1 MNMRL
6 ILLTLGLGL
15 AFPAARAQT
24 VGNSAD
30 GIQRGPFFSGT
41 IMQRGGKAA
50 AANKGIVVTVG
61 TNKNAYVCYDTD
73 TMRVAMAWTGDYLE
87 FGKTQERIEWPPPPV
102 AKGKLVFDTKVGP
115 GWSRDGNMTD
125 PRPGQQGPLPKDWA
139 HYGGLQVNGDRV
151 VLSYTVGGARVLE
164 MPGIEVRGGVTYV
177 TRTFSVGPT
186 RGPLRILLAEHPRA
200 MAGEKLPDN
209 DSFYVAYVNAPTP
222 NGLPAAAAPKNE
234 GTAYFMDLPKL
245 TKVARFKIL
254 LWRADNANAQAKIA
268 AAVKGASP
276 TEDLTPLLKGGT
288 PMWPDVVTTQG
299 TLGSGD
305 SSYVVDTLTEPVPNP
320 WKAKTYFGGFDFFAD
335 GRAAICTFHGDVWL
349 VSGINEKLDKLTWRR
364 FATGLFQPL
373 GLKVVDGK
381 IYVLGRDQITRL
393 HDLNNDGE
401 ADFYENFNN
410 DTIVTPNYHEFS
422 MDLHT
427 DSKGNFYFA
436 KGAPWTPDVQ
446 SPHQGTIIKVA
457 KDGSR
462 MEVFATGLRA
472 PNGMGM
478 GPKDEITVSDNQGH
492 WMPAS
497 KFNWV
502 KQGGFYGMMP
512 AAQRELALRRA
523 DGTEVK
529 LNPSDPDARKTNNVA
544 PFDKAAPIPASY
556 DQPMLWLPMNMDN
569 SSGGQ
574 AWATTDKWGPFKN
587 HMLLMSYGKGTL
599 FHVMHETVGGEVQ
612 AAAWQFPLKFNSGT
626 MRARVNPKDGQLYTC
641 GLRGWQTSGV
651 RDGAFQRVRFTGKP
665 VNAPLEFHVRPNG
678 VAITFTCALDKSL
691 ACDTASWSIERWNYF
706 YSGAYGSA
714 DYSVEDP
721 TKKVRDK
728 VEVTAA
734 KLSAD
739 KRTVTLEFKPYAAD
753 QMRIK
758 FNLKTAD
765 GTVLVSEIYNTI
777 HKVPAK

>member
-1 MNMRL
+1 M
-6 ILLTLGLGL
+6 
-15 AFPAARAQT
+15 ASAAAPATAQPS
-24 VGNSAD
+24 GNSAD
-30 GIQRGPFFSGT
+30 GILRGPFFSGT

-50 AANKGIVVTVG
+50 AANKGLVITVG
-61 TNKNAYVCYDTD
+61 TNRSAYVCYDLD
-73 TMRVAMAWTGDYLE
+73 TLRVALAWSGDFLE

-102 AKGKLVFDTKVGP
+102 AKGQFAFDTKVGP
-115 GWSRDGNMTD
+115 GWSRNGSLAD
-125 PRPGQQGPLPKDWA
+125 PRPRQQGPLPKDWA
-139 HYGGLQVNGDRV
+139 HYSGLHVHGDRV

-164 MPGIEVRGGVTYV
+164 MPGVETRGGFTYF
-177 TRTFSVGPT
+177 TRTIVVGPT
-186 RGPLRILLAEHPRA
+186 KEPLRILLAEHPRA
-200 MAGEKLPDN
+200 LPGEKLPPN
-209 DSFYVAYVNAPTP
+209 DSFYVAFANAPAP
-222 NGLPAAAAPKNE
+222 NGLPAAAAPRNE

-245 TKVARFKIL
+245 AKPARFKVL
-254 LWRADNANAQAKIA
+254 LWRADSTDAQRKIA
-268 AAVKGASP
+268 DAVKGTP
-276 TEDLTPLLKGGT
+276 PPEDPSALLKGGK
-288 PMWPDVVTTQG
+288 PMFADAVTTQG

-305 SSYVVDTLTEPVPNP
+305 GPYVVDTITEPVPNP
-320 WKAKTYFGGFDFFAD
+320 WNAKTYFGGFDFLPD
-335 GRAAICTFHGDVWL
+335 GRAAICTFHGDVWT
-349 VSGINEKLDKLTWRR
+349 VSGIDDKLDKLAWRR

-393 HDLNNDGE
+393 HDVNNDGE

-410 DTIVTPNYHEFS
+410 DSIVTPNYHEFS

-427 DSKGNFYFA
+427 DSKGNFYYA

-446 SPHQGTIIKVA
+446 SPHQGTIIKVT

-462 MEVFATGLRA
+462 MEVFASGLRA

-497 KFNWV
+497 KVNWV
-502 KQGGFYGMMP
+502 TRGGFYGMMP
-512 AAQRELALRRA
+512 AAQRELTLRRA
-523 DGTEVK
+523 DGTDVK
-529 LNPSDPDARKTNNVA
+529 INPSDPDARKTNNVA

-556 DQPMLWLPMNMDN
+556 DPPMLWLPMNMDN

-587 HMLLMSYGKGTL
+587 HLLFMSYGKGTL
-599 FHVMHETVGGEVQ
+599 FHVMHETVEGAVQ

-626 MRARVNPKDGQLYTC
+626 MRARVNPRDGQLYTC

-665 VNAPLEFHVRPNG
+665 VNAPLDFRVRPNG
-678 VAITFTCALDKSL
+678 VAITFTCALDESL
-691 ACDTASWSIERWNYF
+691 ATDTASWSLERWNYL

-721 TKKVRDK
+721 TQKKRDR

-734 KLSAD
+734 KLSPD
-739 KRTVTLEFKPYAAD
+739 KRTVTLEFKPCAAD
-753 QMRIK
+753 QMRIRY
-758 FNLKTAD
+758 NLKSSD
-765 GTVLVSEIYNTI
+765 GAAMASEIYNTI
-777 HKVPAK
+777 HRVPAR